1 VETHESSGRKCV
13 RVVYGKFH
21 IIAESEFARGK
32 TCRDVS
38 TTTATK
44 TLSGVFN
51 NCKCTLIDDSIQELT
66 SSTNKEACL
75 PTSRFQQLLISLRE
89 IWPYI

>member
-21 IIAESEFARGK
+21 ITAESEFARGK

-44 TLSGVFN
+44 TLSVY
-51 NCKCTLIDDSIQELT
+51 SIT
-66 SSTNKEACL
+66 VNV
-75 PTSRFQQLLISLRE
+75 PLLMIAFRN
-89 IWPYI
+89 